1 MNALVD
7 RRSFVVGTIASL
19 FISDRGQAARKSWY
33 IGTIPD
39 RPFDI
44 PLVDKSRI
52 PKEFHRRTV
61 AYSGREAPGTI
72 LIDKAK
78 FHLFRVERGGT
89 AVRYGIAVG
98 RDGARWHGE
107 AVVGRK
113 ARWPTWTPTANM
125 RRRNPA
131 LPVRM
136 PGGPQNPLGARAL
149 YLYRDGRDTL
159 YRIHGTNEPGSIGH
173 AASSGCIRMLN
184 EHILEVFNETPN
196 GTRVIVL

>member
-1 MNALVD
+1 MNTLD
-7 RRSFVVGTIASL
+7 RRSFVFAGLASL
-19 FISDRGQAARKSWY
+19 IMSGRANAAPRSWY
-33 IGTIPD
+33 KGSIPD

-52 PKEFHRRTV
+52 PKQFHRAVV
-61 AYSGREAPGTI
+61 AYSGPESAGTI
-72 LIDKAK
+72 LIDKAH
-78 FHLFRVERGGT
+78 FHLFRVEGGGK

-125 RRRNPA
+125 RRRNPS

-184 EHILEVFNETPN
+184 EHVLEVFDETPV
-196 GTRVIVL
+196 GARVVVL